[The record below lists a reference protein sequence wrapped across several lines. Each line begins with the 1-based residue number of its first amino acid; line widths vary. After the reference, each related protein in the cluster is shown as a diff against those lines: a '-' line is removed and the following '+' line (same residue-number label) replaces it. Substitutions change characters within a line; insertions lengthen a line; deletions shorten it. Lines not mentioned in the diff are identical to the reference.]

1 MIVKPSVEELLKN
14 ARNRY
19 ELAMAISKRARQI
32 VDGAEPKVKTKDNSK
47 ITIAAKEFEDK
58 KYIVKHIENEEEDK
72 F

>member
-32 VDGAEPKVKTKDNSK
+32 VDGAEPKVKSNENSK
-47 ITIAAKEFEDK
+47 ITVAAIEFEDNQYK
-58 KYIVKHIENEEEDK
+58 IKHIENEEEDK